1 MLQVIAY
8 NKIDVPDSGDYIEEV
23 QEFLWGQGL
32 AKDDVHAISAVTG
45 QGVLG
50 LVRRARAVLDQ
61 LPSEVRNPGI
71 FSLPLSLTLSHSLLL
86 AACSVLFF
94 SAVRDLRA
102 QGDTTP
108 HGLLGNKL
116 AVHISLELCAPD
128 LSVVVQ
134 APTQT
139 TDALNMTEL
148 PRRISAAEIDD
159 FAITSDLAHGRAW
172 HVEGEAIER
181 FAAMTNWDY
190 YEATLRF
197 QKVLESAGEHSFP
210 PLVTRETG
218 ESSIPNLCK
227 S

>member
-1 MLQVIAY
+1 M
-8 NKIDVPDSGDYIEEV
+8 GC
-23 QEFLWGQGL
+23 L
-32 AKDDVHAISAVTG
+32 ATSWQCIY
-45 QGVLG
+45 
-50 LVRRARAVLDQ
+50 
-61 LPSEVRNPGI
+61 PSK
-71 FSLPLSLTLSHSLLL
+71 F
-86 AACSVLFF
+86 C
-94 SAVRDLRA
+94 A
-102 QGDTTP
+102 QG
-108 HGLLGNKL
+108 
-116 AVHISLELCAPD
+116 

-139 TDALNMTEL
+139 TDALNTTEL

-210 PLVTRETG
+210 PLVTRETK
-218 ESSIPNLCK
+218 ESFIPNLCK